1 MNRSLHPA
9 AFLPA
14 AIFLMLIGYGGLA
27 WLVLNTLPTLW
38 PRWLMFFLMVC
49 AVCGTLLP
57 VSAFLNLRF
66 PSQPPAGSGVV
77 VRQAL
82 LGGIYVAA
90 LVWLWRG
97 QVLTGNV
104 AIVFLA
110 GLIAIEIMIRLWER
124 SRWRSEP

>member
-1 MNRSLHPA
+1 MNRALHPA

-14 AIFLMLIGYGGLA
+14 AIFLMLIGYGGLV

-57 VSAFLNLRF
+57 VSAFLNFRF
-66 PSQPPAGSGVV
+66 PSQPPPHIGVV
-77 VRQAL
+77 VRQSL

-104 AIVFLA
+104 ALVFLA
-110 GLIAIEIMIRLWER
+110 GLVAIEVMIRLWER
-124 SRWRSEP
+124 SRWRAEK